1 MIETELD
8 FHHQE
13 LNVQAVSRVAD
24 RLTERGSEEIRKSQ
38 RNLKIECRY
47 NLVSSLPS
55 GNKNLAIAL
64 ENWAR
69 SAINFALKSYVPDL
83 NLTFPISRFPKLVS
97 NYFGHDCVRKQLS
110 LVNLVQTPWNINFLQ
125 ILVSLK
131 LLTWL
136 KFILR
141 AN

>member
-47 NLVSSLPS
+47 NLVSSLSS

-64 ENWAR
+64 EN
-69 SAINFALKSYVPDL
+69 
-83 NLTFPISRFPKLVS
+83 
-97 NYFGHDCVRKQLS
+97 
-110 LVNLVQTPWNINFLQ
+110 
-125 ILVSLK
+125 
-131 LLTWL
+131 
-136 KFILR
+136 
-141 AN
+141 